1 MLTLNF
7 DYHFPQTK
15 IWIVLGLIHT
25 FSMANRAVENNMRVV
40 LSLGEMIIE
49 MVFVL
54 WAISD
59 GGGGKA

>member
-1 MLTLNF
+1 M
-7 DYHFPQTK
+7 
-15 IWIVLGLIHT
+15 GLIHT
-25 FSMANRAVENNMRVV
+25 FSMTNRAVENNMRVV

-59 GGGGKA
+59 GGGDKA